1 MVKKIKSVLAVLLCA
16 AFAVIPL
23 SGVKESFGVQNVE
36 KSAMVKSIGFDTEG
50 ENIISYVQSVIDDS
64 SAFHTQGLIS
74 AAGCSFADAEKKA
87 QILADKYLSFSYARH
102 FLIGMSTA
110 KSGIGDVMAFLLASP
125 VLQLSSYVYICEG
138 SAKTMLEKISKDSI
152 STNEVLTNLNL
163 AGKEE
168 GYYYP
173 GTVLELAKAWRE
185 GQYIAVPVI
194 GEKESGTNT
203 AKKTVPVFKGYAVIE
218 DNRIAAGLNKDLARK
233 YNIFNNIIQRT
244 VISDGDNDFELKNI
258 HTSVRFRVRDEQVE
272 KVYFRVKAKL
282 AFAAFSGNSLKDS
295 AAVQNDLSAV
305 QTAVTRELNELLSFI
320 QSGNIDLLHLE
331 SKLDIQTF
339 GAMQNPS
346 AALKGAAI
354 SVAFEPQYDNNFTL
368 K

>member
-1 MVKKIKSVLAVLLCA
+1 MLCV

-74 AAGCSFADAEKKA
+74 AAGGSFVEAEKRA

-102 FLIGMSTA
+102 FLIGMPTA
-110 KSGIGDVMAFLLASP
+110 EKGIGEVMAFLLASP

-138 SAKTMLEKISKDSI
+138 SAKGMLEQISKDSI

-173 GTVLELAKAWRE
+173 VTVLELAKAWRE
-185 GQYIAVPVI
+185 GQCIAVPVI
-194 GEKESGTNT
+194 GEKEAGTNT

-218 DNRIAAGLNKDLARK
+218 NNRLVTGLNKDLARE
-233 YNIFNNIIQRT
+233 YNVFNNIIKRT
-244 VISDGDNDFELKNI
+244 VITGGGNDFELKNI
-258 HTSVRFRVRDEQVE
+258 HTSVCFRVEGERVE
-272 KVYFRVKAKL
+272 NVCFRVKAKL

-295 AAVQNDLSAV
+295 VAVQNDLSAV

-339 GAMQNPS
+339 GALQNPS
-346 AALKGAAI
+346 AALQSAKM
-354 SVAFEPQYDNNFTL
+354 SVEFEPQYDNNFTL